1 MISRRTFLI
10 AATGGLAGAP
20 VCRTSA
26 DTTEVEVVETWTR
39 QPLGARGVPEG
50 WQPRET
56 PGGRP
61 RYDFEVVEDGGRRT
75 LALRG
80 ADDHSTVAKRVAV
93 DLGRTPVLRWYWSV
107 RAFPRG
113 ADLRNGATS
122 DATGHIFVAWARFP
136 ALLRSRLIGY
146 VWDPAVPVG
155 TIIPSRKTGTVTFV
169 VVRSGA
175 EHLGEW
181 VEARRDV
188 AADYQAIFGEA
199 APGPDA
205 VALSIDTN
213 DTHSTAEALF
223 GRIAFTRT

>member
-1 MISRRTFLI
+1 MISRRTFVI
-10 AATGGLAGAP
+10 TAAGAFAWARG
-20 VCRTSA
+20 CGASA
-26 DTTEVEVVETWTR
+26 DAVEVVETWTR

-50 WQPRET
+50 WQPHET

-75 LALRG
+75 LDLRG
-80 ADDHSTVAKRVAV
+80 ADDHSTIAKRVAV
-93 DLGRTPVLRWYWSV
+93 DLGTTPVLQWSWNV
-107 RAFPRG
+107 RGFPKG
-113 ADLRNGATS
+113 ADLRNRATS
-122 DATGHIFVAWARFP
+122 DATGHIFVVWPRFP

-146 VWDPAVPVG
+146 VWDPVVPVG
-155 TIIPSRKTGTVTFV
+155 TVIPSRKSGAVTFV

-181 VEARRDV
+181 VETRRDV
-188 AADYQAIFGEA
+188 AADYEKIFGEV
-199 APGPDA
+199 APRPDA

-223 GRIAFTRT
+223 GRIAFTRA

>member
-1 MISRRTFLI
+1 MPRRWRWWRPGPGSRSAPGECPR
-10 AATGGLAGAP
+10 GGS
-20 VCRTSA
+20 R
-26 DTTEVEVVETWTR
+26 
-39 QPLGARGVPEG
+39 AR
-50 WQPRET
+50 
-56 PGGRP
+56 RP
-61 RYDFEVVEDGGRRT
+61 RYDFEIVEDGGRRT

-122 DATGHIFVAWARFP
+122 DATGHIFVAWPRFP

-188 AADYQAIFGEA
+188 AADYQTIFGEA

-223 GRIAFTRT
+223 GRIAFTRA